1 VLDCFPLCIFY
12 QPDLPK
18 SVIAVHP
25 ATIMMTSIEFQP
37 FRPRYYQSQGGSN
50 TRNNHNFHSQ
60 SPWYYFAARPSQR
73 PQHKASH
80 CMTPPM
86 PIPRPVNSPHTCGIA
101 PFGLGTPSSEA
112 RIMLTL
118 GAAPAGHG
126 NTMTDGEDAADDPF

>member
-1 VLDCFPLCIFY
+1 
-12 QPDLPK
+12 
-18 SVIAVHP
+18 
-25 ATIMMTSIEFQP
+25 MMITLIEFHS
-37 FRPRYYQSQGGSN
+37 FRPLYSYTQCGSN
-50 TRNNHNFHSQ
+50 SRNNHNLHFL

-80 CMTPPM
+80 CMTPPSTY
-86 PIPRPVNSPHTCGIA
+86 PRPINPPHTCGIA